1 MVGGE
6 WRGIHV
12 WGREALELAL
22 KGAED
27 QADVEPDGKN
37 GRTVFCLCYAV
48 MYVRST
54 GRRTR

>member
-1 MVGGE
+1 M
-6 WRGIHV
+6 GIHV

-37 GRTVFCLCYAV
+37 GRNVFCLCYAV
-48 MYVRST
+48 MYVRSS